1 MILRTDNICDVCNKN
16 THGHHAKWALYN
28 MIICPDCS
36 YNREKRNAWLENNR
50 KEILDKVRKNNQ
62 EQEKIRK
69 NWEAMRVDWREQNR

>member
-1 MILRTDNICDVCNKN
+1 
-16 THGHHAKWALYN
+16 
-28 MIICPDCS
+28 MIICHDCN
-36 YNREKRNAWLENNR
+36 YNTEKRNAWIENNR